1 MHMIS
6 RQLYRNSMYCR
17 ARFTKSLCQLQPS
30 SGVKKLLSGFAKDE
44 QWKISYENAW
54 TVVFVLFCFCGSPYC
69 ICICRSV
76 PFRLKM
82 YSMWV
87 FKLITQRDLLRFVVL
102 NLLVFVPLLNI
113 LCLTW
118 LWLLLPGRGTAENRE
133 GREFFPL
140 VLIYLE
146 CQRKTL
152 SEHIDLT
159 VICAVLGRSH

>member
-17 ARFTKSLCQLQPS
+17 ARFTKACASFNPLLALKNYCEDLLKTSSEKLAMKMHGQLFS
-30 SGVKKLLSGFAKDE
+30 
-44 QWKISYENAW
+44 
-54 TVVFVLFCFCGSPYC
+54 FCFVFAAHLIAYAFVGVS
-69 ICICRSV
+69 ILD
-76 PFRLKM
+76 LKC
-82 YSMWV
+82 MWV
-87 FKLITQRDLLRFVVL
+87 FKLITQHDLLRFVVL

-118 LWLLLPGRGTAENRE
+118 LQLLLPGRGTAENRE